1 VLDFAHAA
9 EYLADAA
16 KATWADAATVTTWVT
31 TQRHELLTGDPDQVL
46 AVLEQLPPSDGRDT
60 ALGYLTARRTQIAY
74 RDFVARGW
82 PIGSGCVESAHQHVV
97 QDRLKGRGMRWT
109 RAGAEALV
117 AFAPGGRQ
125 RPVERDLGSGGTDAA
140 GEPARADRATP
151 DRPAGPDP
159 AAKAGRGGRARRR
172 ASLAPGSASR
182 LSALHLTLSPMNTI
196 CCITPVEGFT
206 GNSGRVE

>member
-1 VLDFAHAA
+1 MLDFAHAA

-16 KATWADAATVTTWVT
+16 KATWADAATVTTWFT

-117 AFAPGGRQ
+117 ALRLVDANDRWNATWDQVGPMQRASRRARTAQRRTARQ
-125 RPVERDLGSGGTDAA
+125 ARTRPPKLVAA
-140 GEPARADRATP
+140 GV
-151 DRPAGPDP
+151 P
-159 AAKAGRGGRARRR
+159 AAAHPWRRVR
-172 ASLAPGSASR
+172 LPGSPR
-182 LSALHLTLSPMNTI
+182 FTSP
-196 CCITPVEGFT
+196 
-206 GNSGRVE
+206 

>member
-1 VLDFAHAA
+1 MLDFAHAA

-97 QDRLKGRGMRWT
+97 QDRLKGRGMRWDE
-109 RAGAEALV
+109 AGATAMV
-117 AFAPGGRQ
+117 AVRIVVANDRWNETWRQ
-125 RPVERDLGSGGTDAA
+125 VGPAQRVA
-140 GEPARADRATP
+140 ARARTAHRRATRQVP
-151 DRPAGPDP
+151 PPQQVIDGKPVATHPW
-159 AAKAGRGGRARRR
+159 RAFR
-172 ASLAPGSASR
+172 LPGSPRFPNPSV
-182 LSALHLTLSPMNTI
+182 P
-196 CCITPVEGFT
+196 
-206 GNSGRVE
+206 